1 LIILEVDEQLLP
13 SVTTALN
20 EPELETVMPAA
31 DIPFDHT
38 TSFILDNNE
47 TDSPSQNTIV
57 PCAEITGATGSGF
70 TVTTIT
76 LEVVEQFELFVSI
89 TEYEPDSVTEMVL
102 VLAVLLLHNKSPVPT
117 TAVRFTTPPSQKTSG
132 PSAFTTGAIGDV
144 FTKTSTDAEGKE
156 HPSSKVVN
164 TPGVVTIIEELV
176 SLVFHKFP
184 TATLLVRVTL

>member
-1 LIILEVDEQLLP
+1 
-13 SVTTALN
+13 
-20 EPELETVMPAA
+20 M
-31 DIPFDHT
+31 
-38 TSFILDNNE
+38 
-47 TDSPSQNTIV
+47 
-57 PCAEITGATGSGF
+57 
-70 TVTTIT
+70 
-76 LEVVEQFELFVSI
+76 EVVEQLKPFVSVS
-89 TEYEPDSVTEMVL
+89 EYEPDSVTEMVL
-102 VLAVLLLHNKSPVPT
+102 VLAVLLLHNTSPVPT

-132 PSAFTTGAIGDV
+132 PSAVTTGAIGDV